1 MSLPIEGYALISDC
15 RTAAL
20 VGLDGSI
27 DWLCLPRYDSPS
39 MFGALLGDE
48 SHGRWVVAP
57 TDPTATATREYLPGT
72 FVLVTRWQT
81 VSGELEVV
89 DFMPKGDQRADLVRR
104 LRCVR
109 GSVEVWEELRVRFA
123 YAAAMP
129 WVRQTDRDGIAALIA
144 VAGPDA
150 VVRRGPRLTGRERL
164 HEARFTLEEG
174 ERADVTLTW
183 FPSHLPVP
191 LAIDLDSAYDRTS
204 LWWQKWASSY
214 SHEGPYHDAV
224 MRSLLVLRA
233 LTNEATGGIVAAA
246 TTSLPEQFGGQRNWD
261 YRYVWLRDAALTL
274 SAFLTH
280 SYLDEARQWRDW
292 LLRAI
297 AGDPADVQIM
307 YGLAGE
313 RYLPERELA
322 SLPGYQGAGP
332 VRVGNAAV
340 GQFQGDVIGEVM
352 VALGE
357 ARDAG
362 IEEDAFS
369 WPLQL
374 ALMGFVEANWD
385 REDQGIWEVRGPK
398 RVFTHS
404 RVMTWAALDRAVHAV
419 HEHGL
424 DGPVHRWETLR
435 DCLRAEIEEKGFD
448 ARRNTY
454 VQSYG
459 SRAVDASLLR
469 LPQVGFCAADDP
481 RMVGTVAAIEQ
492 DLLHRGLVMRYRF
505 DENTVDHFPPGEHPF
520 IACSFWL
527 AEQYAR
533 SGRLDDAHALMDRL
547 VGLVNDVGLL
557 SEEYDVDGNR
567 HVGNTPQAL
576 SHLSLVQAAD
586 WIARASGEQEPGG
599 RRGQTETRV

>member
-1 MSLPIEGYALISDC
+1 MSLPIKDYALISDC
-15 RTAAL
+15 RTGAL
-20 VGLDGSI
+20 VGLNGSI

-57 TDPTATATREYLPGT
+57 VEPAATARREYLPGT
-72 FVLVTRWQT
+72 FVLLTRWQT
-81 VSGELEVV
+81 SSGELEVV

-109 GSVEVWEELRVRFA
+109 GSVEVGEELRVRFS
-123 YAAAMP
+123 YAASMP
-129 WVRQTDRDGIAALIA
+129 WVRQTDRDGVASLIA
-144 VAGPDA
+144 IAGPDA
-150 VVRRGPRLTGRERL
+150 VVRRGPRLTARDRL

-174 ERADVTLTW
+174 QQIDVTLTW

-191 LAIDLDSAYDRTS
+191 PPIDVDSARDRTVS
-204 LWWQKWASSY
+204 WWQEWASSY
-214 SHEGPYHDAV
+214 SHEGPYHDVV

-261 YRYVWLRDAALTL
+261 YRYVWLRDAALSL
-274 SAFLTH
+274 SAFLAH
-280 SYLDEARQWRDW
+280 SHPDEARHWRDW

-313 RYLPERELA
+313 RSLPERELV
-322 SLPGYQGAGP
+322 SLPGYQGARP

-352 VALGE
+352 VSLGE

-404 RVMTWAALDRAVHAV
+404 RVMTWAALDRAIRAV

-435 DCLRAEIEEKGFD
+435 DRLRAEIEGKGFD
-448 ARRNTY
+448 QGRNTY

-459 SRAVDASLLR
+459 SVAVDASLLR

-481 RMVGTVAAIEQ
+481 RMLGTVAAIEQ
-492 DLLHRGLVMRYRF
+492 DLLHKGLVMRYRF

-520 IACSFWL
+520 VACSFWL

-533 SGRLDDAHALMDRL
+533 SGRLADARALMDRL

-557 SEEYDVDGNR
+557 SEEYDVDGDR
-567 HVGNTPQAL
+567 HAGNTPQAL

-586 WIARASGEQEPGG
+586 WIARAAGEQAPGG
-599 RRGQTETRV
+599 RRGHAETRV